1 MQKRL
6 PQIMRPVHVVIQDA
20 RYALRTLRREPA
32 FSLAV
37 IACMSLGIGA
47 NTTMFSV
54 ADALLIRPLPFEQPE
69 TLAFLSEVYETS
81 QAPPRSS
88 GVSPRAF
95 VEWREGAQ
103 SFAALAAVL
112 PRNLNL
118 SGEGEPERLRGARVS
133 SGFFSLLGARPL
145 YGRGFLRAEEEP
157 GATPVVVLG
166 YGLWQR
172 RFTADPEILGKAL
185 RIDGTSRVVIGIMP
199 PGFRYPADSGL
210 WIPETFEPGTVRYRQ
225 WHYLDVVGRLRPGS
239 SLSRARAEID
249 AISQRL
255 AQEYPDTNT
264 GWRGEVISLHERAV
278 GDTRPRVLAL
288 TMAVGFLLAIA
299 CAVSANLLLARATA
313 RNRELALRAALG
325 AGRRR
330 LVSQLLTEGVGLA
343 LLSGGL
349 GLVLAAAAI
358 PLIAVS
364 PIEAA
369 ADQPLA
375 LNARVLGFTLL
386 VSLLTGMLFS
396 LTPALR
402 FSRPDLTSALHEG
415 SRGAET
421 GGRKHRLQ
429 AVLVMGQVAFA
440 LLLLVGT
447 GLMLRSLYYLGRVE
461 PGFEY
466 DQMLT
471 MRLTMPRSRYPDVPE
486 RGAFVREVLRR
497 LAPLPGVRSAAVTT
511 TLPLSD
517 RDVSF
522 VGSFSIEHRPPENRG
537 DYFTALVRRVTPEY
551 FRTMGITLHSG
562 REFSERDDLER
573 PGVVIVSH
581 KMAQQYWPD
590 ENPIGRRMKKN
601 IYDSDNPWLTVVGV
615 VEDILDEGLHAETEP
630 TWYLPYAQ
638 DGTRYVTVVLRTAVA
653 PETLI
658 SACRREI
665 WKLDPAMPIY
675 QIERMDQVLSGSLAE
690 RRFTMGL
697 FASLA
702 LLGLTL
708 AALGLYGV
716 LSYNVK
722 QRRHEIGVRIAL
734 GARTADVRAMILKR
748 GMVLTAVGLVLGV
761 AGAVALTRFLSS
773 LLYQVRPM
781 DPVTFVVIPA
791 FLAVVALV
799 ASYLPA
805 RKATRVDPIEIL
817 KTG

>member
-1 MQKRL
+1 MK
-6 PQIMRPVHVVIQDA
+6 PIYVVAQDVRFA
-20 RYALRTLRREPA
+20 WRTLCREPT

-37 IACMSLGIGA
+37 IACMTLGIGA
-47 NTTMFSV
+47 NSAMFSV

-81 QAPPRSS
+81 QSPPRSS
-88 GVSPRAF
+88 SVSPSAF

-103 SFAALAAVL
+103 SFTALAAML

-118 SGEGEPERLRGARVS
+118 SGDGEPERLRGARVS
-133 SGFFSLLGARPL
+133 SGFFPLLGVQPFS
-145 YGRGFLRAEEEP
+145 GRSFLRAEEEP

-166 YGLWQR
+166 HGLWRR
-172 RFTADPEILGKAL
+172 RFGSDPEILGKAL
-185 RIDGTSRVVIGIMP
+185 TIDGTSRVVIGIMP
-199 PGFRYPADSGL
+199 PGFRYPSDSDL
-210 WIPETFEPGTVRYRQ
+210 WIPETLDPSLPRYRQ

-239 SLSRARAEID
+239 SLTQAQAEI
-249 AISQRL
+249 ATISRHMT
-255 AQEYPDTNT
+255 QEYPDTNT
-264 GWRGEVISLHERAV
+264 GWTGKVISLYERVV
-278 GDTRPRVLAL
+278 GDTRPRILAL

-299 CAVSANLLLARATA
+299 CAVSANLLLTRATA

-325 AGRRR
+325 AGRGR
-330 LVSQLLTEGVGLA
+330 LVSQLLTEGVCLA
-343 LLSGGL
+343 LLSGVL

-358 PLIAVS
+358 PLIALS
-364 PIEAA
+364 PIDAA

-375 LNARVLGFTLL
+375 LNARVLGFTLV

-402 FSRPDLTSALHEG
+402 FSRPDLVSALHEG
-415 SRGAET
+415 TRGSES
-421 GGRKHRLQ
+421 GGRKHHLQ
-429 AVLVMGQVAFA
+429 AILVIVQVAFT

-447 GLMLRSLYYLGRVE
+447 GLMLRSLYYLGRID

-466 DQMLT
+466 DHLLT
-471 MRLTMPRSRYPDVPE
+471 MRLTMPRSEYSDVSQK
-486 RGAFVREVLRR
+486 GAFVREVLRR

-537 DYFTALVRRVTPEY
+537 DYSTALVRRVTPDY
-551 FRTMGITLHSG
+551 FRTMGIALHDG
-562 REFSERDDLER
+562 REFSERDDLEQ

-615 VEDILDEGLHAETEP
+615 VEDIKDEGLHAETEP

-658 SACRREI
+658 NSCRREI

-716 LSYNVK
+716 LSYFVK

-734 GARTADVRAMILKR
+734 GARRADVRAMILLR
-748 GMVLTAVGLVLGV
+748 GMVLTAAGLVLGI
-761 AGAVALTRFLSS
+761 AGAIALTRFLTS
-773 LLYQVRPM
+773 LLYQVQPT
-781 DPVTFVVIPA
+781 DLATFVVIPA

-805 RKATRVDPIEIL
+805 RKATRVDPIAIL
-817 KTG
+817 KIG